1 LSAAGLSSTFGAGDQ
16 QAAGGR
22 WPSGPVVMWG
32 GGGLLVPSVYCV
44 MDKPSTV

>member
-32 GGGLLVPSVYCV
+32 WWPACSFSVLCHG
-44 MDKPSTV
+44 